1 MPKVSDAFPSNY
13 LKADVDVPDLEDG
26 GIVLTIKTADMV
38 EFDDGQKLALYFEE
52 IPKGLILNKTNA
64 NTLTDLFKS
73 DDTDDWEGR
82 KVKLYAKD
90 VEYQGKITRGIRVAT
105 RLPKN
110 GKPAPVAAGGR
121 DFDETDDG
129 IADPPS
135 RRPADDQ
142 FEV

>member
-1 MPKVSDAFPSNY
+1 MPKVSDAFPSSY
-13 LKADVDVPDLEDG
+13 LKADIDVPDLEDG
-26 GIVLTIKTADMV
+26 GVVLTIKTADMV
-38 EFDDGQKLALYFEE
+38 QFDDGDKLAVYFEE
-52 IPKGLILNKTNA
+52 VAKGLILNKTNA

-105 RLPKN
+105 RLPGKA
-110 GKPAPVAAGGR
+110 KPAPVAAGGA
-121 DFDETDDG
+121 DFDELP
-129 IADPPS
+129 DPPA
-135 RRPADDQ
+135 RPSAKDDE